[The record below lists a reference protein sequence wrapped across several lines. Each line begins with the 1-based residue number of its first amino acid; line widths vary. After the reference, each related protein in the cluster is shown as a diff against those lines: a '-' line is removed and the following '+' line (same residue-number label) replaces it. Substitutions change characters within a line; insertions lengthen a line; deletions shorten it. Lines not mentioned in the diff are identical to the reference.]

1 VKTTLI
7 TGGAG
12 FIGSNFVE
20 KLFDLYEEERI
31 VVLDAMTYAAN
42 LANIPERIQKSPRF
56 RFILGDIRDEKIVS
70 EAVAYA
76 DQVIHFAAESHV
88 TRSLADDKPFFETDV
103 MGTQTIAAAVSR
115 NSWIKKF
122 VHISTSEVY
131 GTAVQ
136 APMTEDHPLNPCT
149 PYAAAKAGADRL
161 VYAYRETYK
170 IPTVIIRPFN
180 NYGPKQHLEKVVPR
194 FITSALMDEPLLVHG
209 DGLMTRDWIFVEDTC
224 EAILRAA
231 TSEAAIGQVFNVGT
245 GVDVSVLEIAEQ
257 ILDLTGKPR
266 SLIRHIEARPGQV
279 DRHIA
284 ATKKAEVFLSWAAQV
299 NLAKGLQR
307 TVEWYKANPTWWE
320 TSRSLAPR
328 DITDEKRKLSGSY

>member
-1 VKTTLI
+1 MKTTLI

-20 KLFDLYEEERI
+20 RFFDCFPEERI

-42 LANIPERIQKSPRF
+42 LANIPDRIRKDSRF
-56 RFILGDIRDEKIVS
+56 RFILGNICDEKVVG

-88 TRSLADDKPFFETDV
+88 TRSLADDRPFFETDV
-103 MGTQTIAAAVSR
+103 MGTHTIAAAVSR
-115 NSWIKKF
+115 NNWIKKF

-131 GTAVQ
+131 GTAVE
-136 APMTEDHPLNPCT
+136 APMSENHPLNPCT

-180 NYGPKQHLEKVVPR
+180 NYGPKQHLEKVIPR
-194 FITSALMDEPLLVHG
+194 FITSALVNEPLLVHG
-209 DGLMTRDWIFVEDTC
+209 DGRMSRDWIFVEDTC
-224 EAILRAA
+224 DAVLRAI
-231 TSEAAIGQVFNVGT
+231 TKDAAIGEVFNVGT
-245 GVDVSVLEIAEQ
+245 GIDFSVMEIAER
-257 ILDLTGKPR
+257 ILELTGKPQ
-266 SLIRHIEARPGQV
+266 SLIQHVEARPGQV

-284 ATKKAEVFLSWAAQV
+284 LTTKAATILDWRAQV
-299 NLAKGLQR
+299 DLDRGLRR
-307 TVEWYKANPTWWE
+307 TVEWYKDNPTWWE
-320 TSRSLAPR
+320 ASRAMAPR
-328 DITDEKRKLSGSY
+328 NITDPNRKLTGSF